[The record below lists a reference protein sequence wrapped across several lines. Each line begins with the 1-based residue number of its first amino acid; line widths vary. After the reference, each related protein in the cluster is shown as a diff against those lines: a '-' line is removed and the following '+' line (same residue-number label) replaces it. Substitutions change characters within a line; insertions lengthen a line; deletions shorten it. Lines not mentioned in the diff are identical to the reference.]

1 MSSFKVGDVWW
12 AKFPYEDNPN
22 EYTIRPV
29 VILDKETV
37 GLLSV
42 KVTKHEAREYDPY
55 DTPILY
61 WNEAGLKLASTARVS
76 KTMILD
82 KSRFKDRIGTLHKD
96 DLLNIQQQ
104 YVKFIQSQ

>member
-1 MSSFKVGDVWW
+1 MEKFNVGDVWW

-29 VILDKETV
+29 VILDKDTV

-42 KVTKHEAREYDPY
+42 KVTKHKTRDCDPY
-55 DTPILY
+55 DTPIMY

-82 KSRFKDRIGTLHKD
+82 SSKFKELIGTLHPD
-96 DLLNIQQQ
+96 DLQNIQEQ
-104 YVKFIQSQ
+104 YMKLINSK

>member
-1 MSSFKVGDVWW
+1 MSKFKVGDVWW
-12 AKFPYEDNPN
+12 AKFPYEDKPE

-29 VILDKETV
+29 VILDNATV

-55 DTPILY
+55 DTPIMY

-82 KSRFKDRIGTLHKD
+82 SSRFKELIGSLHPD
-96 DLLNIQQQ
+96 DLRNIQEQ
-104 YVKFIQSQ
+104 YIKLIESE